1 MLQLLHIH
9 SGVRFIDC
17 KPPAAFGDA
26 ARTWCVRSCRPR
38 GVGGQQSQSFSTR
51 YIGPTR
57 AFSIKTGKESNWTL
71 RQTDPEGL
79 QPVTKFSKLKGGYGP
94 LKIFSGNAHPEL
106 AKQLADRLGVS
117 VAGATVNNFANGE
130 TQVLINNS
138 VRECDVYVV
147 QPTCNPKPNQYLMEL
162 LIMLDACRR
171 GGARR
176 TTAVM
181 PIFGYARQD
190 KKDRSRGPIAAKL
203 VANMLHVAGADRVV
217 TVDLHSSQIQGFA
230 DFSIDNLYALPLL
243 AAYIKEAIVV
253 NGTDC
258 VVVSPDAGGAKRADI
273 VAKEL
278 QCDIAIFSKTRKA
291 ANTVDSMTLVGD
303 VQGKA
308 AILVD
313 DMCDTGGTLVM
324 AARVSSSAHSLCSCT

>member
-1 MLQLLHIH
+1 M
-9 SGVRFIDC
+9 
-17 KPPAAFGDA
+17 A
-26 ARTWCVRSCRPR
+26 
-38 GVGGQQSQSFSTR
+38 
-51 YIGPTR
+51 
-57 AFSIKTGKESNWTL
+57 
-71 RQTDPEGL
+71 
-79 QPVTKFSKLKGGYGP
+79 
-94 LKIFSGNAHPEL
+94 L
-106 AKQLADRLGVS
+106 A
-117 VAGATVNNFANGE
+117 
-130 TQVLINNS
+130 
-138 VRECDVYVV
+138 
-147 QPTCNPKPNQYLMEL
+147 
-162 LIMLDACRR
+162 
-171 GGARR
+171 
-176 TTAVM
+176 
-181 PIFGYARQD
+181 
-190 KKDRSRGPIAAKL
+190 
-203 VANMLHVAGADRVV
+203 
-217 TVDLHSSQIQGFA
+217 
-230 DFSIDNLYALPLL
+230 ALPLL